1 METAAAVEIEQGRL
15 RQFSLDDFHRCL
27 GKPRKT
33 LGFPTVTT
41 GPTALTN
48 KQQNRTDHLLL
59 KPDISTCYRQRVG
72 QRVSDEG
79 VG

>member
-41 GPTALTN
+41 DPTAVN
-48 KQQNRTDHLLL
+48 QQTT
-59 KPDISTCYRQRVG
+59 KPDRSLATKTGHFYLLPTAG
-72 QRVSDEG
+72 GTAG